1 MKRPNGTNHHGQARH
16 IYKLPSDAILRVC
29 VHALQAWDGFT
40 SSEIERGFGA
50 IKRTLGK
57 CGGSMEDDCKSRVA
71 KLLLDIRKGVDPG
84 AIAVEFTAI

>member
-1 MKRPNGTNHHGQARH
+1 MKRPRGDGYR
-16 IYKLPSDAILRVC
+16 YRLPNDAILRVC

-57 CGGSMEDDCKSRVA
+57 CRGIMEDDCKSRVNQ
-71 KLLLDIRKGVDPG
+71 LVLHIRKGVDPG
-84 AIAVEFTAI
+84 AIVAESTAIWSEY